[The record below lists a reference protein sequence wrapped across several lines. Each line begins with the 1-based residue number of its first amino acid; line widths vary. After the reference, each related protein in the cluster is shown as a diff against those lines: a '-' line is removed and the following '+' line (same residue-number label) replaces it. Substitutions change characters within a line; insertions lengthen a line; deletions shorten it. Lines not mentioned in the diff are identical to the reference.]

1 MSKKQIIKL
10 ICLNLG
16 IALLNVILFS
26 RGLVGLTLGGDALVT
41 AFAVTEI
48 VMSVIA
54 FGYGNYTLLFKE
66 PEVRL
71 LKGGELNEIKDYVEA
86 LEERRDKKVFETEIN
101 TAVDQVYRLQDKDKA
116 LDSILLQYFTPQEMT
131 YVRFQGVIES
141 VQSLFYTNIKKMI
154 NRMIIFD
161 DKDYNRT
168 LEKVNKMKNLPTVVD
183 PYSPSSHASTQMQI
197 YNEHISYVKGL
208 VMDNEEILIKMDS
221 LLLEISKLDD
231 IRGQGIENM
240 AAIREINELIDQ
252 TKFYKQN

>member
-66 PEVRL
+66 TEVRL